1 MSNLCYYR
9 GIVPVT
15 CDNLFS
21 KIEKGGDS
29 NQVSEQQSHVSFLAW
44 KYMSKNNCMESVIIT
59 LGLYEKNKIK
69 LSWWFLED
77 ILQARVHLNT
87 SLKRNTLLGLFTRY
101 LQLLILITKLLS
113 SNRKFGS
120 KLSIT
125 FNKRTAVFISNL
137 HYEWL
142 CKCGAT
148 KRQVPWPPVGVSPHS
163 LLAMMNKWHF
173 TSY

>member
-1 MSNLCYYR
+1 MAILHSFISVIFGEITLNSIFKWCLGNYRFYLDCLCQICVYYR

-87 SLKRNTLLGLFTRY
+87 SLKRNTLLGLFYSLCSIINSYY
-101 LQLLILITKLLS
+101 LT
-113 SNRKFGS
+113 
-120 KLSIT
+120 
-125 FNKRTAVFISNL
+125 
-137 HYEWL
+137 
-142 CKCGAT
+142 
-148 KRQVPWPPVGVSPHS
+148 PVI
-163 LLAMMNKWHF
+163 
-173 TSY
+173 